1 MLQIYYTISSG
12 LGDVQKQPSLSLGGY
27 KSSTIVKNAEYNNI
41 FGEISIY
48 TMLKNLKE
56 YIGLILVNE
65 GDVGA
70 SNIRL
75 HFVYPE
81 GCQTLWKV
89 AATDMSQDVE
99 GVELIERVATLQG
112 LPESVFADVQQRI
125 QITLGA
131 KETIRAIQAAG
142 GKVGAVSGGFNQ
154 LLTPLAAELN
164 LDYARANQLEVVDG
178 VLTGKVLG
186 AIIDRSA
193 KAAALR
199 EWSKDSGLTRTVA
212 VGDGA
217 NDLEMMAIAELGVA
231 FNAKPVVRE
240 KADVILEGKDLRGL
254 LEIIGL

>member
-1 MLQIYYTISSG
+1 MTEFLVVF
-12 LGDVQKQPSLSLGGY
+12 DVD
-27 KSSTIVKNAEYNNI
+27 STLIEDEVIELLAEVA
-41 FGEISIY
+41 GKRAE
-48 TMLKNLKE
+48 
-56 YIGLILVNE
+56 
-65 GDVGA
+65 
-70 SNIRL
+70 
-75 HFVYPE
+75 
-81 GCQTLWKV
+81 V
-89 AATDMSQDVE
+89 AAVTERAMA
-99 GVELIERVATLQG
+99 GELDFAESLIARVATLQG

-254 LEIIGL
+254 PSKS

>member
-27 KSSTIVKNAEYNNI
+27 KSSTIAKNAEYNNI

-99 GVELIERVATLQG
+99 GVELIERVATRTTKPFYATFYEADGEENAVDLG
-112 LPESVFADVQQRI
+112 SLESGQSMGIWFERSLAVTDSG
-125 QITLGA
+125 IT
-131 KETIRAIQAAG
+131 QAEYDFNVENRLT
-142 GKVGAVSGGFNQ
+142 KVGNRYVETPLDKLDTVTINIVWDDNAYSGGDIGG
-154 LLTPLAAELN
+154 N
-164 LDYARANQLEVVDG
+164 L
-178 VLTGKVLG
+178 
-186 AIIDRSA
+186 I
-193 KAAALR
+193 
-199 EWSKDSGLTRTVA
+199 
-212 VGDGA
+212 
-217 NDLEMMAIAELGVA
+217 
-231 FNAKPVVRE
+231 
-240 KADVILEGKDLRGL
+240 
-254 LEIIGL
+254 

>member
-1 MLQIYYTISSG
+1 MTEFLVVF
-12 LGDVQKQPSLSLGGY
+12 DVD
-27 KSSTIVKNAEYNNI
+27 STLIEDEVIELLAEVA
-41 FGEISIY
+41 GKRAE
-48 TMLKNLKE
+48 
-56 YIGLILVNE
+56 
-65 GDVGA
+65 
-70 SNIRL
+70 
-75 HFVYPE
+75 
-81 GCQTLWKV
+81 V
-89 AATDMSQDVE
+89 AAVTERAMA
-99 GVELIERVATLQG
+99 GELDFAESLIARVATLQG

-131 KETIRAIQAAG
+131 KETIRAIPAAG

-193 KAAALR
+193 KAEALR

-217 NDLEMMAIAELGVA
+217 NDLEMMANAELGVA